1 LKLLTLSKMIGLT
14 NEWIDAAARSPDEL
28 TGEEME
34 IAERI
39 AEKSGLLEIGI
50 C

>member
-1 LKLLTLSKMIGLT
+1 MKLLTLSKMIGRLT
-14 NEWIDAAARSPDEL
+14 DEWINAAARSPTGL

-50 C
+50 